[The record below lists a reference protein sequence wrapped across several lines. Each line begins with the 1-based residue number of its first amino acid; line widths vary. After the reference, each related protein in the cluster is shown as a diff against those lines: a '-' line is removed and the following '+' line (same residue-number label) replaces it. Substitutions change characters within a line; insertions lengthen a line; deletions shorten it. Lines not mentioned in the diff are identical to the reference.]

1 MAKQG
6 RPKGSGTK
14 LKSGRRSSTAH
25 RTLEQ
30 SRAQDERR
38 LGNKKWVVKNRKQQK
53 ARDEYER
60 KGKIEKG
67 EDLHHKKPVSK
78 GGGFDKGNLTPKKSS
93 ENRGHGMGRA
103 GSSRRGKKTRARR

>member
-1 MAKQG
+1 MRKQG

-14 LKSGRRSSTAH
+14 LKSGQRSPTAH

-30 SRAQDERR
+30 SRAQDKRR
-38 LGNKKWVVKNRKQQK
+38 LKNKKWVAKNRKQQT

-67 EDLHHKKPVSK
+67 EDLHHKKPVRK
-78 GGGFDKGNLTPKKSS
+78 GGGFSKKNLTPVAASK
-93 ENRGHGMGRA
+93 NRGHGASPG
-103 GSSRRGKKTRARR
+103 GTRRGTRARG